1 MRDTKIV
8 TAEVGWCA
16 DDVFAESVKIK
27 FSKAFQSKVIQAQE
41 LINQS
46 DHFYIRS
53 IELHFSYTEI
63 EILELLNDEEKEID
77 ECQFTI
83 GSFDVAVTVAG
94 ILLTI
99 YSKYDGGEQIEVGY
113 SNDILLDKEVSHA

>member
-8 TAEVGWCA
+8 TAEVYWCA

-27 FSKAFQSKVIQAQE
+27 FSNAFQSKVIKAQK
-41 LINQS
+41 LIHDNS
-46 DHFYIRS
+46 IIRS
-53 IELHFSYTEI
+53 IELHFLHTEI
-63 EILELLNDEEKEID
+63 EILELLNDEKEEID

-83 GSFDVAVTVAG
+83 GSFDVAVSYDG

-99 YSKYDGGEQIEVGY
+99 YTKYDGGQQIEVIF
-113 SNDILLDKEVSHA
+113 SNDMLLDKEVSHG